1 MMATILFAIPP
12 RLLKKGIAVRIAGS
26 LGKPS
31 KMPGL
36 SYGISAKL
44 CRVGAKLASV
54 AGSTCEGCYAL
65 KANYSYPSV
74 QKAHENRVASLS
86 SVSWADAMIFQIR
99 QSKTEYFRW
108 HDSGDLQSLQHLF
121 DIVRIAEA
129 LPSVK
134 FWIPTREKGI
144 VNQYLRT
151 AGDFPEN
158 LVVRV
163 SAAMIDGDA
172 PTGYDCTSTVHQNE
186 APIGV
191 ECKAYKNKNKCGTCR
206 NVGTGRLKM
215 FHIVSI
221 KPHRGGSPFPPA
233 RRITDEKNHPPR
245 SSPGICARAPDG
257 SISEVEAARRGPRTR
272 L

>member
-1 MMATILFAIPP
+1 MASLQSFAKWAQNLPAWQDPP
-12 RLLKKGIAVRIAGS
+12 V
-26 LGKPS
+26 
-31 KMPGL
+31 
-36 SYGISAKL
+36 
-44 CRVGAKLASV
+44 
-54 AGSTCEGCYAL
+54 EGCYAL

-151 AGDFPEN
+151 RWRFSRQFGGEGFSCHDRRRCA
-158 LVVRV
+158 
-163 SAAMIDGDA
+163 DGL
-172 PTGYDCTSTVHQNE
+172 
-186 APIGV
+186 
-191 ECKAYKNKNKCGTCR
+191 
-206 NVGTGRLKM
+206 RLHK
-215 FHIVSI
+215 H
-221 KPHRGGSPFPPA
+221 SPP
-233 RRITDEKNHPPR
+233 K
-245 SSPGICARAPDG
+245 
-257 SISEVEAARRGPRTR
+257 RGPHWRR
-272 L
+272 VQSLQEQK

>member
-1 MMATILFAIPP
+1 MMAPILFAIPP

-86 SVSWADAMIFQIR
+86 SVSWADAMIFQIKR
-99 QSKTEYFRW
+99 SGTEYFRW

-134 FWIPTREKGI
+134 FWIPTREKAI

-206 NVGTGRLKM
+206 KCWDR
-215 FHIVSI
+215 SI
-221 KPHRGGSPFPPA
+221 KNVSYRKH
-233 RRITDEKNHPPR
+233 
-245 SSPGICARAPDG
+245 
-257 SISEVEAARRGPRTR
+257 
-272 L
+272 